1 MMTTETG
8 LPALPEGYF
17 WRVRHRRLHPYI
29 NWPQAVETDRS
40 CLQVLLIKTFSGT
53 RTEEVWPKPWY
64 RRTPREITTPYTTED
79 IQFVEDCEGTHAI
92 AVRNAA
98 NRIMKRWEKAKMRDA
113 LVGDYP
119 PMTLEVKNVKS

>member
-1 MMTTETG
+1 MTIETG

-17 WRVRHRRLHPYI
+17 WRVRHHRTWDQGYHYGVI
-29 NWPQAVETDRS
+29 TDTTR
-40 CLQVLLIKTFSGT
+40 LQVLLIKTSSGT

-64 RRTPREITTPYTTED
+64 RRTPREITTPYTSED
-79 IQFVEDCEGTHAI
+79 IKFVEDAEGTHAI

-98 NRIMKRWEKAKMRDA
+98 NRIMKQWEKAKVRDA

-119 PMTLEVKNVKS
+119 PKTLEVS